1 MNDFLAKVGQSTQKA
16 AMRLCVR
23 SALNPML
30 WLCAIVTP
38 VCLIFAY
45 LFKDVSEVRNW
56 LLIVGLLPVV
66 VTCLGFCGFAIFRPE
81 KLQSEEY
88 QLRHETLLIV
98 QEKTGRITILPTPLD
113 AIANPQ
119 AKQLLDEGDKNA

>member
-16 AMRLCVR
+16 AIRLCVR

-30 WLCAIVTP
+30 WLCAILTP

-45 LFKDVSEVRNW
+45 IFRDATVLCY
-56 LLIVGLLPVV
+56 LLLAVGLFPVV
-66 VTCLGFCGFAIFRPE
+66 VTCFGFIYFAIVRPE

-88 QLRHETLLIV
+88 QLRHETLLII
-98 QEKTGRITILPTPLD
+98 QEKTGRITMLPTPLD